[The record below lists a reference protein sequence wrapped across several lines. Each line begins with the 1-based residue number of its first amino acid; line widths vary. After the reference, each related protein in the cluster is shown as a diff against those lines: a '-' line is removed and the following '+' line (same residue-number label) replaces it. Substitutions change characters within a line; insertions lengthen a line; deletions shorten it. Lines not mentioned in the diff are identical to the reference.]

1 MSKVDI
7 HPSAKLGANVDI
19 MGALTLGANVE
30 VGANV
35 TFYPDVHIGADTRIL
50 AGAVIGRPPIARGRL
65 VREVDSSGQPVH
77 IGANC
82 VIGANAVLY
91 DDLIAGDN
99 VMISDL
105 ASVREG
111 ARLEDEAVLGRR
123 STLLY
128 NVSVGARTIIHD
140 GAHLTGGM
148 VVEADV
154 FMGPMAV
161 SYNDNGVHLRRYG
174 LSPFEISPPV
184 VRRFALIGTGSL
196 LGAGSEIGQGAIVA
210 PGAVVT
216 REVPPW
222 TIVAGVPARHL
233 RDVADEDRQKILREF
248 GLADEDSA

>member
-1 MSKVDI
+1 MREADI
-7 HPSAKLGANVDI
+7 HASAKLGANVDI

-35 TFYPDVHIGADTRIL
+35 TFYPDVHIGAGTRIL

-65 VREVDSSGQPVH
+65 VREVASGGQPVR

-91 DDLIAGDN
+91 HDVIAGDN
-99 VMISDL
+99 IMISDL

-111 ARLEDEAVLGRR
+111 ARLDDEVVLGRG

-128 NVSVGARTIIHD
+128 NVSVGARTIVHD

-154 FMGPMAV
+154 FVGPMSA
-161 SYNDNGVHLRRYG
+161 SANDNGVHLRRYG

-184 VRRFALIGTGSL
+184 VRRFALIGTGAM
-196 LGAGSEIGQGAIVA
+196 LGAGSEVGQGAIVA

-216 REVPPW
+216 RAVPAW
-222 TIVAGVPARHL
+222 TVVAGVPARHL
-233 RDVADEDRQKILREF
+233 RDVAEEDRQKILREF

>member
-7 HPSAKLGANVDI
+7 HPSAKLGDNVDM

-35 TFYPDVHIGADTRIL
+35 TFYPDVHIGAGTRIL
-50 AGAVIGRPPIARGRL
+50 AGAVIGRPPIATGALSRPIKL
-65 VREVDSSGQPVH
+65 NSKYVY
-77 IGANC
+77 IGENC
-82 VIGANAVLY
+82 VIGSNAVLY
-91 DDLIAGDN
+91 CDFACGHEVLIG
-99 VMISDL
+99 DL

-111 ARLEDEAVLGRR
+111 ARLEDEVVLGRG

-140 GAHLTGGM
+140 GVHLTGGM

-154 FMGPMAV
+154 FVGPLSV
-161 SYNDNGVHLRRYG
+161 SANDNGVYERRFG
-174 LSPFEISPPV
+174 LSPFKISPPV
-184 VRRFALIGTGSL
+184 VRRFALIGTGSI
-196 LGAGSEIGQGAIVA
+196 LGAGSAVGMGAIVA

-216 REVPPW
+216 RDVPAW

-233 RDVADEDRQKILREF
+233 RDVAEDDRLQILRKF
-248 GLADEDSA
+248 GLAGEDSA